1 MEDMHPIELAG
12 LHKALAAVAPIEGV
26 SIGSAG
32 DKATWRVDF
41 AAGADTA
48 AMTAAE
54 AVLAGWTG
62 LAVWKAEYAARVDAD
77 AERARQRFVT
87 PGAGMALTYQEKF
100 AQAQAVDAMGADA
113 ANALS
118 IADREAQF
126 PTLAA
131 SVGIEG
137 STLYECAELV
147 LDKFAQFAAL
157 SLMIERARLAGK
169 ASIKAAATVDD
180 VRAAYEAIVWPTR

>member
-1 MEDMHPIELAG
+1 MHTTELGA
-12 LHKALAAVAPIEGV
+12 LHRALAAVAPIDGV
-26 SIGSAG
+26 SIGDAA
-32 DKATWRVDF
+32 DKSTWRIDF
-41 AAGADTA
+41 AEGASTA
-48 AMTAAE
+48 QMTAAE
-54 AVLAGWTG
+54 AVLANWTG
-62 LAVWKAEYAARVDAD
+62 LDAWKADYARRVDAD
-77 AERARQRFVT
+77 AEACRLQFIT
-87 PGAGMALTYQEKF
+87 PGAGMTMTYAEKF